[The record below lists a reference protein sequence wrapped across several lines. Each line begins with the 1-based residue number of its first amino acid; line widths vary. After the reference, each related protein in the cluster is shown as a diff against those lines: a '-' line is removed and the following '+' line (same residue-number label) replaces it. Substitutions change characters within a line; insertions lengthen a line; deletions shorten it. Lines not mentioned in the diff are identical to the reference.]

1 MFSENR
7 KKVSEYL
14 TLCSQ
19 NQIKMTELGLYLTRK
34 SVNRSD
40 VSRKTGISK
49 TRLSELSNN
58 PKTKLRVDE
67 LYLIALAID
76 VDPCNVFK
84 EVCKDLKLKSKN

>member
-1 MFSENR
+1 
-7 KKVSEYL
+7 
-14 TLCSQ
+14 
-19 NQIKMTELGLYLTRK
+19 MTDLGLYLSRK

-58 PKTKLRVDE
+58 KRTKLRASE

-76 VDPCNVFK
+76 VEPCDVFK
-84 EVCKDLKLKSKN
+84 EVCKELKLKEEN